1 MRTKN
6 YKWKMLKLVL
16 NLFRDGKCKMGI
28 IVFLISVLSF
38 SASAQNNQVNWSVF
52 TNGFGF
58 SNSGDFAAT
67 SSAGESFAGV
77 STNVNSKIVSGF
89 LAYTSSIITG
99 LTDELEIIPTVYN
112 LSQNYPNPFNPS
124 TIINYQ
130 IPVEG
135 FITLKV
141 YDILGNE
148 VKSLVNENK
157 PAGIY
162 NINFDASGLASGMYI
177 YKLTAENYISTKKML
192 MIK

>member
-1 MRTKN
+1 
-6 YKWKMLKLVL
+6 MLKLVL
-16 NLFRDGKCKMGI
+16 NLFQDGKYKMGI
-28 IVFLISVLSF
+28 IVFLISILSF

-52 TNGFGF
+52 TNGFGL

-77 STNVNSKIVSGF
+77 STNGNSKIVSGF

-148 VKSLVNENK
+148 VKTLVNEQK
-157 PAGIY
+157 AIGSY
-162 NINFDASGLASGMYI
+162 NIHFDASDLASGMYI
-177 YKLTAENYISTKKML
+177 YQISVNNPVGSSGYTASKKLML
-192 MIK
+192 IK